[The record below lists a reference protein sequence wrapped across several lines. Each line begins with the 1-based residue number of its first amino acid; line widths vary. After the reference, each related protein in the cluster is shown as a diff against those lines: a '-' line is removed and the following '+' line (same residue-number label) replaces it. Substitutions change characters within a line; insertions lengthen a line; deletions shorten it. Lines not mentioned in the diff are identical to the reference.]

1 MDWMSSKDYG
11 GRKLKEIIRFVK
23 RLFGIYEAG
32 YEYWIYTK
40 DIKVDP
46 RWRKTKI
53 GKTKFNWKMDYWRHT
68 GEFESK
74 IILDRKFNLV
84 DGYSSVRIA
93 EIKGIDKVPV
103 YFVN

>member
-1 MDWMSSKDYG
+1 MKG
-11 GRKLKEIIRFVK
+11 IIRFIK
-23 RLFGIYEAG
+23 KLCGIYETG

-40 DIKVDP
+40 DIKVYP
-46 RWRKTKI
+46 EWRKTKI
-53 GKTKFNWKMDYWRHT
+53 GKAKFSRKMRYWYRT

-74 IILDRKFNLV
+74 IILDRDFNLL

-103 YFVN
+103 YFVD